1 MRDYRQLS
9 LWHDLP
15 GAGSLE
21 QRPRLE
27 GLRSAD
33 VVIVGAGYTGLWS
46 AYYLS
51 KLEPQLDIVV
61 VEAEIAGFGASGRNG
76 GWASGELA
84 VNLARAEALHG
95 RQPLTRQYREIFSS
109 IDEIGRVC
117 REEGIEAD
125 FEKGGTVTF
134 ASNPAQVSRLR
145 SRLER
150 EASWGFGEDDYRWLD
165 ANETARIARSESALG
180 SMYTPHCAAL
190 HPFKLARGL
199 AAAVER
205 SGVTIFEGSPVEFI
219 GAGQVRTR
227 NGEVRAGTV
236 LQCTEAFTAGFPGD
250 GRRRVIPVYSLMIA
264 TEPLS
269 PRAWE
274 AIGLDRRPTFN
285 DARHLVVYGQRTADG
300 RFAFGGRGAPY
311 HFGSAM
317 RSEFDRDERV
327 HTAIHQVLA
336 GLFPQIEGAAV
347 THAWGGAVAVPRDWT
362 AAVVFDRS
370 TRIGYA
376 GGYVGAGVSASN
388 LAGRTLADL
397 VLERDTDLVSLP
409 WVAHRNRKW
418 EPEPL
423 RYVGVNVGRVLA
435 PMADRVEARSGRP
448 SRVLGG
454 MLRLLT
460 GH

>member
-1 MRDYRQLS
+1 MSRYRRLS
-9 LWHDLP
+9 LWHD
-15 GAGSLE
+15 SLGDDPLE
-21 QRPRLE
+21 PRPRLE
-27 GLRSAD
+27 GVRSAD
-33 VVIVGAGYTGLWS
+33 VVIVGAGYTGLWT
-46 AYYLS
+46 AYYLAR
-51 KLEPQLDIVV
+51 LEPQLDVVV

-84 VNLARAEALHG
+84 VNLARAEAAQG
-95 RQPLTRQYREIFSS
+95 RHQLVRQHRAIFSS

-117 REEGIEAD
+117 LEEGIDAD
-125 FEKGGTVTF
+125 FKKGGTVTF

-145 SRLER
+145 ERLKS
-150 EASWGFGEDDYRWLD
+150 EAAWGFGEDDYRWLD
-165 ANETARIARSESALG
+165 PAETARIAKSETALG

-190 HPFKLARGL
+190 HPFRLARGL

-205 SGVTIFEGSPVEFI
+205 AGVTIFEGSPVEAI
-219 GAGQVRTR
+219 EPGRVRTR
-227 NGEVRAGTV
+227 HGEVRAGTV
-236 LQCTEAFTAGFPGD
+236 LQCTEAFSVGLAGGS
-250 GRRRVIPVYSLMIA
+250 RRVIPVYSLMIA

-269 PRAWE
+269 TRTWE
-274 AIGLDRRPTFN
+274 AIGLEERPTFN
-285 DARHLVVYGQRTADG
+285 DARHLVIYGQRTADG

-317 RSEFDRDERV
+317 RPEFEQEPQV
-327 HTAIHQVLA
+327 HGHIHEVLRR
-336 GLFPQIEGAAV
+336 LFPQIGGAAI
-347 THAWGGAVAVPRDWT
+347 THTWGGAVAVPRDWT
-362 AAVVFDRS
+362 AAVVFDRPS
-370 TRIGYA
+370 RIGYA

-397 VLERDTDLVSLP
+397 VLERDTDLTSLP
-409 WVAHRNRKW
+409 WVAHRNRRW

-423 RYVGVNVGRVLA
+423 RYLGVNLGRLLA
-435 PMADRVEARSGRP
+435 PMADRVEERSGRP

>member
-1 MRDYRQLS
+1 MSRYRRLS
-9 LWHDLP
+9 LWHDTVGDDP
-15 GAGSLE
+15 FE

-27 GLRSAD
+27 GVRSAD
-33 VVIVGAGYTGLWS
+33 VVIVGAGYTGLWT
-46 AYYLS
+46 AYYLA

-84 VNLARAEALHG
+84 VNPARTEAAHG
-95 RQPLTRQYREIFSS
+95 RDGLVRQFRSIFSS

-117 REEGIEAD
+117 AEEGIDAD
-125 FEKGGTVTF
+125 FKKGGTVTF
-134 ASNPAQVSRLR
+134 ASNPAQVARLHHR
-145 SRLER
+145 VKM
-150 EASWGFGEDDYRWLD
+150 EAAWGFGEDDYRWLD
-165 ANETARIARSESALG
+165 AADTARIARSESALG

-190 HPFKLARGL
+190 HPAKLARGL

-205 SGVTIFEGSPVEFI
+205 AGVTIFEGSQVESI
-219 GAGQVRTR
+219 GPGGVRSR
-227 NGEVRAGTV
+227 HGEVRAGTV
-236 LQCTEAFTAGFPGD
+236 LQCTEAFSTRLPG
-250 GRRRVIPVYSLMIA
+250 GSRRVIPVYSLMIA

-269 PRAWE
+269 PQTWE
-274 AIGLDRRPTFN
+274 AIGLEERPTFN
-285 DARHLVVYGQRTADG
+285 DARHLVIYGQRTADG

-317 RSEFDRDERV
+317 RAEFEQEPEV
-327 HTAIHQVLA
+327 HGRIHQVLRR
-336 GLFPQIEGAAV
+336 LFPQIEGAAI
-347 THAWGGAVAVPRDWT
+347 THTWGGAVAVPRDWT
-362 AAVVFDRS
+362 AAIVFDRPS
-370 TRIGYA
+370 RVGYA

-397 VLERDTDLVSLP
+397 VLERDTDLIALP
-409 WVAHRNRKW
+409 WVAHRNRRW

-423 RYVGVNVGRVLA
+423 RYLGVNLGRSLA
-435 PMADRVEARSGRP
+435 PMADRAEGRSGKP